1 MGGAMTII
9 FGVVTDTE
17 ICMMADCRLSS
28 TAGKRVVALRDV
40 CQKLIVA
47 NGWSMVGF
55 AGDLCLGRDLLRCVV
70 NRIRATP
77 PTDARWLR
85 SDEAILDFIRKSVRL
100 HVREVADHRPCQRR
114 P

>member
-1 MGGAMTII
+1 MTIV

-28 TAGKRVVALRDV
+28 AVGNQVTPIRDV

-55 AGDLCLGRDLLRCVV
+55 A
-70 NRIRATP
+70 
-77 PTDARWLR
+77 
-85 SDEAILDFIRKSVRL
+85 
-100 HVREVADHRPCQRR
+100 
-114 P
+114 